1 MDRTDAMALFVATID
16 TGSLSGAA
24 RNAGISLSTV
34 SRHLTALEER
44 MGVRLVVRTTR
55 ALALTEAGRTYYEQA
70 KRLLAEMDE
79 LETSLT
85 TDATSPSGQLTV
97 SAPTLFG
104 RVYVLPILADFM
116 VRYPKVNLDV
126 MLLDRTVNLVEDGVD
141 IAIRISD
148 LEDSSLIARRLGDLR
163 WVISAA
169 PDYLEARGVPAT
181 PEELAEHDCLLF
193 YQENKAPVWPILLNG
208 KPDLIKISPTA
219 SSNTLDGVIT
229 AAIAGAGLVY
239 APAWSV
245 ADHVAA
251 GRLRVVMRDCEL
263 PPRPINAVF
272 THNRLLSGKV
282 RALLDCLV
290 EQISPHELDTIPEF
304 GSARSA

>member
-1 MDRTDAMALFVATID
+1 MDRIDAMALFVATID
-16 TGSLSGAA
+16 AGSLSGAA

-44 MGVRLVVRTTR
+44 LGTRLVVRTTR
-55 ALALTEAGRTYYEQA
+55 ALALTEAGRNYYERA
-70 KRLLAEMDE
+70 KQLLAEIDD

-85 TDATSPSGQLTV
+85 TDASSPSGQLTV

-104 RVYVLPILADFM
+104 RVFILPILSDFI
-116 VRYPKVNLDV
+116 VRHPKVTLDTL
-126 MLLDRTVNLVEDGVD
+126 LLDRPVNLVEDGID

-148 LEDSSLIARRLGDLR
+148 LDDSSLIARRLGNLR

-169 PDYLEARGVPAT
+169 PDYLEARGT
-181 PEELAEHDCLLF
+181 PKKPTDLAEHDCLLF
-193 YQENKAPVWPILLNG
+193 NQGNKAPLWPMLVNG
-208 KPDLIKISPTA
+208 RPEQVRIPA
-219 SSNTLDGVIT
+219 RVNSNTLDGVI
-229 AAIAGAGLVY
+229 AAALAGAGLVY

-245 ADHVAA
+245 ADHVAD
-251 GRLRVVMRDCEL
+251 GRLKVVMRDCEL

-290 EQISPHELDTIPEF
+290 EQISKHELDTIPQF
-304 GSARSA
+304 GARKSL

>member
-16 TGSLSGAA
+16 AGSLSGAA
-24 RNAGISLSTV
+24 RNFGISLSTV

-44 MGVRLVVRTTR
+44 LGTRLVVRTTR
-55 ALALTEAGRTYYEQA
+55 ALALTEEGRNYYERA
-70 KRLLAEMDE
+70 KRLLAEIDD

-104 RVYVLPILADFM
+104 RVYILPILSDFI
-116 VRYPKVNLDV
+116 VQHPKINLDV
-126 MLLDRTVNLVEDGVD
+126 LLLDRPVNLVEDGVD

-148 LEDSSLIARRLGDLR
+148 LDDSSLIVRRLGNLR

-169 PDYLEARGVPAT
+169 PEYLDNRGTPIKPAD
-181 PEELAEHDCLLF
+181 LADHDCLLF
-193 YQENKAPVWPILLNG
+193 NQESKAPFWPMLVDG
-208 KPDLIKISPTA
+208 KPQQVKIPA
-219 SSNTLDGVIT
+219 RVNSNTLDGVIAT
-229 AAIAGAGLVY
+229 ALAGAGLVF

-245 ADHVAA
+245 AEHVAE
-251 GRLRVVMRDCEL
+251 GRLKVVMRDSEL

-290 EQISPHELDTIPEF
+290 DEISKHELDTIPAF
-304 GSARSA
+304 GAQKLR